1 MVRTGKN
8 TWKVLTIIFFFT
20 AVGIM
25 FTVGLALFAS
35 WQSGSNGNFILNSS
49 KNSDK
54 IALVRIEEVILSS
67 ANVVGQI
74 EHWADNKDIKAIII
88 RIVSPGGGV
97 AQSQEIFHA
106 ILLAKKKKPIVASMG
121 TVAAS
126 GGYYIAS
133 ATDKIIAV
141 PGTITGSIG
150 VITQFTNMEKLFD
163 TIGMS
168 SIVFKSGKYKD
179 AGSPFRPFT
188 EEDHKLMQGI
198 IDDVYNQF
206 IEDVAN
212 SRNMELEKV
221 RKLADGRIFTGRQA
235 LSNGLIDELGTFRD
249 SVKAATEM
257 AGIGNDP
264 EIVEVD
270 KKSNF
275 LEWLLAELDIAIP
288 AKVFT
293 PPGIY
298 YLWAAW

>member
-1 MVRTGKN
+1 
-8 TWKVLTIIFFFT
+8 
-20 AVGIM
+20 
-25 FTVGLALFAS
+25 
-35 WQSGSNGNFILNSS
+35 
-49 KNSDK
+49 
-54 IALVRIEEVILSS
+54 
-67 ANVVGQI
+67 
-74 EHWADNKDIKAIII
+74 
-88 RIVSPGGGV
+88 
-97 AQSQEIFHA
+97 
-106 ILLAKKKKPIVASMG
+106 
-121 TVAAS
+121 
-126 GGYYIAS
+126 
-133 ATDKIIAV
+133 
-141 PGTITGSIG
+141 
-150 VITQFTNMEKLFD
+150 
-163 TIGMS
+163 
-168 SIVFKSGKYKD
+168 
-179 AGSPFRPFT
+179 
-188 EEDHKLMQGI
+188 MQGI